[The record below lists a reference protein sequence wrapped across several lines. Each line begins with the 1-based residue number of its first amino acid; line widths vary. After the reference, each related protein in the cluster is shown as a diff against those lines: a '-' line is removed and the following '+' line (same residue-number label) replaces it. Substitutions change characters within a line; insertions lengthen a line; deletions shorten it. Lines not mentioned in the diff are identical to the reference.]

1 MHSMGGDSLV
11 MTETQLGLNVREK
24 LGRSVFS
31 IPPKNELRI
40 QHEHEIENCIT
51 ERRTV
56 LENQHKMSQQI
67 EFSCQNSQ

>member
-1 MHSMGGDSLV
+1 MGGDSLV

-56 LENQHKMSQQI
+56 LQNQHKMS
-67 EFSCQNSQ
+67 